1 MYVGIHTKVH
11 NYPPQW
17 IIYDSA
23 AEAGGSSITG
33 RKSCGKEVRSEW
45 WWVTRRW
52 LSITHAGGQVDRRHG
67 VMVAMVETDQGGGE
81 RESRQGESSI

>member
-1 MYVGIHTKVH
+1 VDYCG
-11 NYPPQW
+11 
-17 IIYDSA
+17 A
-23 AEAGGSSITG
+23 AEAVGSSIKG
-33 RKSCGKEVRSEW
+33 WKSGKEVRSEW